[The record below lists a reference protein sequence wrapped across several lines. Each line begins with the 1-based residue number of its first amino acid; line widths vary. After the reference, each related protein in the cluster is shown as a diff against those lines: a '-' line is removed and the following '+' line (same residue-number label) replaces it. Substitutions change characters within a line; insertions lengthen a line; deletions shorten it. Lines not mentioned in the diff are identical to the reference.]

1 MAESWEEVTQSFVN
15 ALNGQ
20 RAGFWAAADLVRNC
34 LEDCPDEIRT
44 NRMRELAEYAH
55 STVNQIRKL
64 QRLGANF
71 PPEWRYPDVSQ
82 VMYMAVL
89 DAAVRTKQRPTQLL
103 DKALRMNWGP
113 QALSRMG
120 ATDDERRVYSVN
132 GRCLA
137 CGGYVSFRRKKS
149 PGLLVPCPGCLA
161 DARAARRT
169 LLDAFVIVGKLA

>member
-1 MAESWEEVTQSFVN
+1 MAESWEEVTQSFVD

-34 LEDCPDEIRT
+34 LEDCPEEVRAT
-44 NRMRELAEYAH
+44 RMRELAEYGHCSAR
-55 STVNQIRKL
+55 QIAKL
-64 QRLGANF
+64 ERLGNAF
-71 PPEWRYPDVSQ
+71 PVEWRYPDVSQ

-89 DAAVRTKQRPTQLL
+89 DAATRTNRKATAVL
-103 DKALRMNWGP
+103 DEALRKNWGP
-113 QALSRMG
+113 VVLARMG
-120 ATDDERRVYSVN
+120 ASDERRVYSVN
-132 GRCLA
+132 ARCIA

-169 LLDAFVIVGKLA
+169 LLDAFVIVGKLI